1 MESGRIVDFQS
12 ANSINGIHDPESFN
26 AVNAYLSLLEFAAV
40 IDIQM
45 PKPTEHQ

>member
-1 MESGRIVDFQS
+1 LICHD
-12 ANSINGIHDPESFN
+12 ALSIFLGEAPESFN